1 MLNFVDP
8 GISQTHRVTV
18 IIWEMLLLLLL
29 SHFTRVRLF
38 ATPYTAAHQDCQPR
52 TAKNTEVGC
61 HFLLQCMKMKS
72 ESEVAQSCLTHS
84 DPMDCSP
91 SVWTDYYSNLNR
103 KGTLTYATIWMELE
117 NMKWNKPVTEGSVLY
132 HSSYRRWLLFSRSV
146 MSDS

>member
-72 ESEVAQSCLTHS
+72 ESEVVQL
-84 DPMDCSP
+84 
-91 SVWTDYYSNLNR
+91 
-103 KGTLTYATIWMELE
+103 
-117 NMKWNKPVTEGSVLY
+117 
-132 HSSYRRWLLFSRSV
+132 
-146 MSDS
+146 